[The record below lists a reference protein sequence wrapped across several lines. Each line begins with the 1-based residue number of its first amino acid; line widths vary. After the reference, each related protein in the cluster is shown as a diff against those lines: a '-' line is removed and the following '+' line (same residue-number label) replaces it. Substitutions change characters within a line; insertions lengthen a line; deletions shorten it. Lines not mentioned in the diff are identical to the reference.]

1 MSNKKNKVTTF
12 VLVIVFLVGLSVM
25 LYSAVSDW
33 WNKKVQ
39 SCVVAGYQ
47 KAANEL
53 DDKTEAELLKR
64 AYEYNK
70 ELAKLPMPLLD
81 YEQVPDYDKILDITG
96 TGVMG
101 IINITQIGVELP
113 IYHGTREG
121 VLNIAVGHLQG
132 SSLPVGGAGTHSV
145 ISAHRGLPSAR
156 LFTDLDQLVEG
167 DEFTVTVLKEIYT
180 YEVEEINIVLPN
192 EIKKLAIDPDRD
204 LITLMTCTPYGV
216 NTHRLLVRARR
227 VGTSYVQEEGAPVKV
242 SPDAVQLDTMAV
254 VPFIAMVPVVGL
266 LAWWLFDGNK
276 KSFPYDDP
284 LSVFEKDGKKDKNS
298 PE

>member
-1 MSNKKNKVTTF
+1 MSNKKNKVITI

-25 LYSAVSDW
+25 LYPAVSDW
-33 WNKKVQ
+33 WNTKVQ
-39 SCVVAGYQ
+39 SRVVAGYQ

-70 ELAKLPMPLLD
+70 KLAKLPMPLLD

-101 IINITQIGVELP
+101 IINIPQIGVELP

-145 ISAHRGLPSAR
+145 ISAHRGLPSAK

-227 VGTSYVQEEGAPVKV
+227 VGTSYVQKEGAPVKV
-242 SPDAVQLDTMAV
+242 LPDAVQLDTMAV
-254 VPFIAMVPVVGL
+254 VPFIAMVPVGGL
-266 LAWWLFDGNK
+266 LAWWLFGGKK

-284 LSVFEKDGKKDKNS
+284 LSVFEKDSKKDKNS